1 MKTSIIQ
8 LSIVAVLLL
17 SSFVIGG
24 LDYQNKEKDSSIETS
39 DLQAQNTSMEPIL
52 IEAVYVNGE
61 LIPVVTLPELTIEAE
76 MKPVQYVHAH
86 LVNGT
91 VLPYVTLPE
100 LTIEASI

>member
-8 LSIVAVLLL
+8 LSLAAVLLL

-24 LDYQNKEKDSSIETS
+24 LDYQNEEKNYTPTTS
-39 DLQAQNTSMEPIL
+39 DLQIQSTSINPIL
-52 IEAVYVNGE
+52 VQAVYVNGE
-61 LIPVVTLPELTIEAE
+61 LLPVVTLPELTIEAE
-76 MKPVQYVHAH
+76 MKPSNYVHAH